1 LAQLYDDQLPD
12 LNGSEH
18 ATDASLVD
26 QAYGKILTLLSK
38 RGAITSE
45 RLNITRLAETLD
57 ISRTPVSMALMRL
70 EGEGLVQRTEDQTWV
85 TTRLSLDDLRD
96 IFDIKEL
103 LDPFVAREAAERI
116 TPESAQALLA
126 SAADMLDA
134 AESGDEDRWIASDRR
149 YHAILLRVA
158 GNEQLE
164 RILRDFSRKLHQLK
178 TIKSVIKRR
187 MLVASSYH
195 QDLAQAV
202 AVGDG
207 EAAAERA
214 LTDVRNLR
222 EAVMDVMENVL
233 LPFLG
238 ERFSS

>member
-1 LAQLYDDQLPD
+1 LTQLYDDQAVDPD
-12 LNGSEH
+12 GTGH
-18 ATDASLVD
+18 AADSSLVD
-26 QAYGKILTLLSK
+26 QAYSKILMLLSK
-38 RGAITSE
+38 RGTITSE

-70 EGEGLVQRTEDQTWV
+70 EGEGLVRRTEDQTWV
-85 TTRLSLDDLRD
+85 TTRLSLDDLKD

-103 LDPFVAREAAERI
+103 LDPFVAREAAGRI
-116 TPESAQALLA
+116 TPDSAQALLA
-126 SAADMLDA
+126 AAADMLDA
-134 AESGDEDRWIASDRR
+134 AESGDADRWIASDRQ

-158 GNEQLE
+158 GNQELE

-178 TIKSVIKRR
+178 TINSVIKRR
-187 MLVASSYH
+187 MVVASSDH

-202 AVGDG
+202 AIGDR
-207 EAAAERA
+207 ESAAECA
-214 LTDVRNLR
+214 LRDVRNLR

-238 ERFSS
+238 ERFSP